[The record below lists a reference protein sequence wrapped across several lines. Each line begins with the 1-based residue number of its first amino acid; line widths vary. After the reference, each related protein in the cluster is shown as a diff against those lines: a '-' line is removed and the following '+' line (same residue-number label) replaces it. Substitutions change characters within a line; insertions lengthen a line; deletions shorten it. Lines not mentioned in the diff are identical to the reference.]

1 MAFVTGKA
9 LPRRT
14 FLRGMGVAAVGLPFL
29 DAMVPSLAAAPKAPV
44 RLAFLYV
51 PNGIDMKNW
60 NIEQEG
66 AITGE
71 LPRVLKPL
79 EAFRNDFIQVGNLT
93 HNSGRALLDGAGD
106 HGRCS
111 GSYLTGIQVK
121 KTTVDIKASV
131 SCDQLIAN
139 EIGDH
144 TRFAS
149 LELGMD
155 DSRQAGDCD
164 SGYSCA
170 YTNNL
175 AWRSET
181 QPLPPI
187 LDPRALFERLF
198 GQNANLTPAEKDLQA
213 RYRRSILDFIM
224 GDTKKLQTSLGP
236 TDRRKLDEYL
246 SSIREVERQLE
257 KAERESLNINP
268 GMAKP
273 YGVPPDFGEHF
284 KLMSDMLAIALQ
296 ADLTRVA
303 TFLMTAEGTSRA
315 YREIGIPDGHHP
327 CTHHQG
333 KPDLMEKVTQI
344 NEYHTKQLAG
354 FLTTLKS
361 MKEGD
366 SNVLDNSIIVYG
378 AGLSDGNRHLHEDLP
393 TLLIGKAGGAFKTG
407 RRVVYRRETPMCNL
421 HLTLMD
427 HMGVTVENF
436 GDASGRLD
444 PASLS

>member
-1 MAFVTGKA
+1 MIVTGKS

-14 FLRGMGVAAVGLPFL
+14 FLKGVGATVALPFL
-29 DAMVPSLAAAPKAPV
+29 DSMVPAFAAAPKAPV
-44 RLAFLYV
+44 RLAFMYV

-60 NIEQEG
+60 NIAQEG
-66 AITGE
+66 TFGE
-71 LPRVLKPL
+71 FPRIMKPL
-79 EAFRNDFIQVGNLT
+79 EAFRGDMIQLGNLT

-106 HGRCS
+106 HGRCA
-111 GSYLTGIQVK
+111 GSYLTGIQVRK
-121 KTTVDIKASV
+121 STTDIKASV
-131 SCDQLIAN
+131 SCDQIIAN
-139 EIGDH
+139 TIGH
-144 TRFAS
+144 ETRFAS

-175 AWRSET
+175 AWKSET

-187 LDPRALFERLF
+187 LDPRLLFERLF
-198 GQNANLTPAEKDLQA
+198 GEGAALTPEARERQT
-213 RYRRSILDFIM
+213 RYRRSILDFVM
-224 GDTKKLQTSLGP
+224 TDTRKMQTSLGP

-246 SSIREVERQLE
+246 SSIREVERQLV
-257 KAERESLNINP
+257 KAEQDSIVIDP

-284 KLMSDMLAIALQ
+284 KLMSDMLLIAFQ

-303 TFLMTAEGTSRA
+303 TFLMTREGTSRA
-315 YREIGIPDGHHP
+315 YREIGISDGHHP
-327 CTHHQG
+327 CTHHQN

-344 NEYHTKQLAG
+344 NEYHTAQLAKW
-354 FLTTLKS
+354 LQRMKDT
-361 MKEGD
+361 KEGD
-366 SNVLDNSIIVYG
+366 SNLLDNSMIVYG

-393 TLLIGKAGGAFKTG
+393 TLLIGRGGGHFKPG
-407 RRVVYRRETPMCNL
+407 RRIIYRKETPMNNF

-427 HMGVTVENF
+427 RMGVHVENF

>member
-1 MAFVTGKA
+1 MAFVTGKSI
-9 LPRRT
+9 PRRT
-14 FLRGMGVAAVGLPFL
+14 FLRGMGATAIGLPFL

-60 NIEQEG
+60 NIDAEG
-66 AITGE
+66 PITS
-71 LPRVLKPL
+71 LPRILKPL
-79 EAFRNDFIQVGNLT
+79 EAFKNDFIQVGNLT

-106 HGRCS
+106 HGRCA

-121 KTTVDIKASV
+121 KTTIDIKASV
-131 SCDQLIAN
+131 SADQIIAN
-139 EIGDH
+139 AIGEE

-198 GQNANLTPAEKDLQA
+198 GEDANLTPEQKDRQA
-213 RYRRSILDFIM
+213 RYRRSILDFVM
-224 GDTKKLQTSLGP
+224 GDTRKLQTTLGA

-246 SSIREVERQLE
+246 SSIREVERQLI
-257 KAERESLNINP
+257 KAEKESIQIDP

-284 KLMSDMLAIALQ
+284 KLMSDMLAIAFQ

-303 TFLMTAEGTSRA
+303 TFLMTSEGTSRA
-315 YREIGIPDGHHP
+315 YREIGIADGHHP

-344 NEYHTKQLAG
+344 NEYHTKHLAG
-354 FLTTLKS
+354 FLSTLKN

-366 SNVLDNSIIVYG
+366 ANVLDNSMIVYG

-393 TLLIGKAGGAFKTG
+393 TLLIGKSGGAWNPG
-407 RRVVYRRETPMCNL
+407 RRVIYRKETPMCNL

-427 HMGVTVENF
+427 RMGVAVDNF
-436 GDASGRLD
+436 GDGSGHLD

>member
-1 MAFVTGKA
+1 MIVTGKS

-14 FLRGMGVAAVGLPFL
+14 FLRGMGAAVALPFL
-29 DAMVPSLAAAPKAPV
+29 DSMFPAFAAAATRVTPPV

-66 AITGE
+66 ALTAPF
-71 LPRVLKPL
+71 PRVMKPL
-79 EAFRNDFIQVGNLT
+79 EAFRNDIIQIGNLT

-106 HGRCS
+106 HGRCA

-131 SCDQLIAN
+131 SCDQIIAN
-139 EIGDH
+139 KIGSQ

-198 GQNANLTPAEKDLQA
+198 GTGVVLSPEEADRQA
-213 RYRRSILDFIM
+213 RYRRSILDFVIT
-224 GDTKKLQTSLGP
+224 DTKKLQTSLGP

-257 KAERESLNINP
+257 KAEKESVAVNP
-268 GMAKP
+268 GMDKP
-273 YGVPPDFGEHF
+273 YGVPPDFAEHF
-284 KLMSDMLAIALQ
+284 KLMTDMMLDRVPGRHDARRHVPDDARGHEPRVSRDRHRRRPPSVHAPSGQAGSD
-296 ADLTRVA
+296 
-303 TFLMTAEGTSRA
+303 G
-315 YREIGIPDGHHP
+315 
-327 CTHHQG
+327 
-333 KPDLMEKVTQI
+333 
-344 NEYHTKQLAG
+344 
-354 FLTTLKS
+354 
-361 MKEGD
+361 EGD
-366 SNVLDNSIIVYG
+366 ADQRVP
-378 AGLSDGNRHLHEDLP
+378 HE
-393 TLLIGKAGGAFKTG
+393 AA
-407 RRVVYRRETPMCNL
+407 
-421 HLTLMD
+421 
-427 HMGVTVENF
+427 
-436 GDASGRLD
+436 GRL
-444 PASLS
+444 PRAA